1 MQKFRAR
8 FIGDRAFYKTLLT
21 VAIPIMLQQGITNFV
36 ALLDN
41 IMVGQVGTEAMSG
54 VAIVNQL
61 LNVYNICIFGAVSGA
76 GIFCA
81 QFFGSGNTEGV
92 RHAYRFKL
100 YAASLFLALAVTVLL
115 LFPDQLISLYLKE
128 GGETAGDLRFTLQ
141 CSRDYLSI
149 MLLGLPAFALTQ
161 CYSTTLRE
169 TKETILPMTGSILAV
184 LTNTCLN
191 YILIFGNF
199 GFPVLGVRGAAV
211 ATVIAR
217 YVELSYIVIRTHRNS
232 ARFPFI
238 RGIYRS
244 LRIPLSLTGNI
255 LKKGLPLIMNET
267 LWSVGT
273 AVIMQCY
280 AVRGLAVV
288 AGFNISSTIVN
299 FFNIIFYALGNS
311 VAIIVG
317 QLLGAGKIR
326 EARATDTKLIFTGV
340 AIHVVIGGIMAACS
354 GLFPQIYNT
363 TETVRSLAAQ
373 FLMVS
378 ACFMP
383 LQAFNHSCYFT
394 LRSGGQTIITFL
406 FDSFSLWC
414 LNIPIANLLVH
425 GTTLPIVTVY
435 ALVTATDICKAAI
448 GFFMLKSGRW
458 AKNIIPP
465 AEEQGLEPETQE
477 EASLPGS
484 NESAPKG
491 EAVPAEAMETAAEYK

>member
-1 MQKFRAR
+1 MQKLREK
-8 FIGDRAFYKTLLT
+8 FIGDKAFYTTLLT
-21 VAIPIMLQQGITNFV
+21 VAVPIMLQQGITSFV

-92 RHAYRFKL
+92 RYAYRFKL
-100 YAASLFLALAVTVLL
+100 FAASFFLILAISAFL
-115 LFPDQLISLYLKE
+115 LFPNQLINLYLKE
-128 GGETAGDLRFTLQ
+128 GGETAGDLLLTLQ
-141 CSRDYLSI
+141 SARDYLFI

-169 TKETILPMTGSILAV
+169 TKETILPMIGSILAV

-199 GFPVLGVRGAAV
+199 GFPVLGVKGAAI

-217 YVELSYIVIRTHRNS
+217 YVELSYVVIRAHRNS
-232 ARFPFI
+232 SRFPFVH
-238 RGIYRS
+238 GIYKS
-244 LRIPLSLTGNI
+244 FRIPLSLTGNI
-255 LKKGLPLIMNET
+255 LKKGFPLILNES
-267 LWSVGT
+267 LWSVGM

-280 AVRGLAVV
+280 AVRGLAVI

-299 FFNIIFYALGNS
+299 FFNIVFYALGNS

-354 GLFPQIYNT
+354 SLFPQIYNT
-363 TETVRSLAAQ
+363 TDTVRSLATQ
-373 FLMVS
+373 FLLVS

-414 LNIPIANLLVH
+414 LNIPIAYFLVH
-425 GTTLPIVTVY
+425 NTSLPIVAVY
-435 ALVTATDICKAAI
+435 TLVTATDICKATT

-458 AKNIIPP
+458 ARNIIPP
-465 AEEQGLEPETQE
+465 AEEQGIDSASTETE
-477 EASLPGS
+477 TDLKENAYS
-484 NESAPKG
+484 
-491 EAVPAEAMETAAEYK
+491 ETASISE

>member
-1 MQKFRAR
+1 MQTFRSK
-8 FIGDRAFYKTLLT
+8 FIGDRVFYKTLLT
-21 VAIPIMLQQGITNFV
+21 VALPIMLQQGITNFV

-100 YAASLFLALAVTVLL
+100 YAAFLFLILGVTLLL

-128 GGETAGDLRFTLQ
+128 GGETAGDLQYTLQ
-141 CSRDYLSI
+141 CAREYLFI

-199 GFPVLGVRGAAV
+199 GFPVLGVKGAAI

-217 YVELSYIVIRTHRNS
+217 YVELSYVVIRTHRNS

-244 LRIPLSLTGNI
+244 MRIPLSLTANI
-255 LKKGLPLIMNET
+255 LKKGFPLIMNET

-326 EARATDTKLIFTGV
+326 EARDTDTKLIFTGV
-340 AIHVVIGGIMAACS
+340 ALHVVIGGIMAACS

-363 TETVRSLAAQ
+363 TETVRSLASQ
-373 FLMVS
+373 FLLVS

-383 LQAFNHSCYFT
+383 LQAFNHCCYFT
-394 LRSGGQTIITFL
+394 LRSGGQTVITFL

-414 LNIPIANLLVH
+414 LNIPIANLLVR
-425 GTTLPIVTVY
+425 GTTLPIVAVY
-435 ALVTATDICKAAI
+435 ALVTATDICKAII

-458 AKNIIPP
+458 ARNIIPP
-465 AEEQGLEPETQE
+465 AEEQGLPSESSEESVVPEDDSAYGKKDPLSSET
-477 EASLPGS
+477 EAAT
-484 NESAPKG
+484 E
-491 EAVPAEAMETAAEYK
+491 